1 MYVQSVAENAEFD
14 YVVVGGVSDLV
25 LETAR

>member
-14 YVVVGGVSDLV
+14 YVVVGGASDLI

>member
-14 YVVVGGVSDLV
+14 HVVVGGASDLI